1 MEKALS
7 FNDLV
12 FPPKRESKTNKYDY
26 GSLLIVGGS
35 PGMMG
40 APQLAAKAAFRVG
53 TGLVSVAIRKSE
65 MAYFTQLFPEEIIL
79 FYDEISNSELLK
91 NKTAILFGPGIKE
104 TDGVSKTLFHQLFSA
119 NIPMIVDAGGLAF
132 LKYELTNYRNIH
144 PPLIITPHLGEAR
157 RFFGTDEVISE
168 AQKIVDDHF
177 FVIIKNYETTLISP
191 EEIRIA
197 SLGNPGMATAGSGD
211 VLAGMIAGLVAQGF
225 PLLRA
230 MVSGVIWHQKAGDLA
245 FKKLGEAAMMAS
257 DIIDEIASVYQNRSY

>member
-1 MEKALS
+1 MEKVLS
-7 FNDLV
+7 LDDLV
-12 FPPKRESKTNKYDY
+12 FPPRREIKTNKYDY

-40 APQLAAKAAFRVG
+40 APQLAAKAAFRIG

-65 MAYFTQLFPEEIIL
+65 MAYFNQLFPEEIIL

-119 NIPMIVDAGGLAF
+119 NIPMIVDAGGLSF

-144 PPLIITPHLGEAR
+144 PPLIITPHQGEAR
-157 RFFGTDEVISE
+157 RFFGTEDIISE

-177 FVIIKNYETTLISP
+177 FVIIKNYETRLVSP
-191 EEIRIA
+191 GEIRIA
-197 SLGNPGMATAGSGD
+197 NFGNPGMATAGSGD
-211 VLAGMIAGLVAQGF
+211 VLAGMVAGLVAQGF
-225 PLLRA
+225 SLSQA
-230 MVSGVIWHQKAGDLA
+230 MVSGVIWHQKAGKLA
-245 FKKLGEAAMMAS
+245 AQRMGESAMMAS
-257 DIIDEIASVYQNRSY
+257 DIIEEIASVCPKNPY